1 MQNNRDLLWYRCN
14 IKKNSTGAKILEFS
28 YDISGFAL
36 FEISKKTKKQY
47 RYIKKIVL
55 SLKYSGYLESE
66 NRGIYSITQKG
77 RWFVICQRLDG
88 LSFLSLCLLAE
99 VYHRVNSNP
108 ELFYQFSSFRQ
119 CYEKDYDENFTYM
132 AIYRRQNISKSL
144 KHLTSRNLV
153 YASEDFIKMTNQMIE
168 FLKKYHKDLELLFLW
183 CSDMYEKCIC
193 NTIENNNFNASGILQ
208 GPN

>member
-14 IKKNSTGAKILEFS
+14 IKRNSTGSKILESS
-28 YDISGFAL
+28 YVSGFSL
-36 FEISKKTKKQY
+36 LEISKKTKKQY
-47 RYIKKIVL
+47 RYTKKIVL
-55 SLKYSGYLESE
+55 ELKYSGYLESE
-66 NRGIYSITQKG
+66 SKGRYSITQKG
-77 RWFVICQRLDG
+77 RWFVICQRLG

-108 ELFYQFSSFRQ
+108 EFFYQFSSFRQ
-119 CYEKDYDENFTYM
+119 CYETGYDENFTYM

-153 YASEDFIKMTNQMIE
+153 YALGDFIKMTNTMIE
-168 FLKKYHKDLELLFLW
+168 FLKKYHRDLESLFLW

-208 GPN
+208 GSN